1 MENLRK
7 VTKIKLGVMLSSMT
21 LPIAI
26 VIVMAV
32 GRFEFTNESIFYYWA
47 PLPYI
52 ICALVEAY
60 LAYKNYRYIKILK
73 DNEYADYCLIKK
85 NDERNKAIRLH
96 TNTLAIKIFA
106 YVLAVVLVFTAFLAK
121 ELFIFAGSMALAFII
136 IQLAVSFYYKKKY

>member
-7 VTKIKLGVMLSSMT
+7 VSKIKLGVMLSSMI

-32 GRFEFTNESIFYYWA
+32 GDFEFTNDSIFSKWQ

-52 ICALVEAY
+52 ICVIVEAY
-60 LAYKNYRYIKILK
+60 LVYKNYKYVKIIR
-73 DNEYADYCLIKK
+73 DDEYADYYLIKK

-96 TNTLAIKIFA
+96 TNALVQKIFI
-106 YVLAVVLVFTAFLAK
+106 YVLAVVMVFTAFLNIDY
-121 ELFIFAGSMALAFII
+121 FILASCIALAFLII
-136 IQLAVSFYYKKKY
+136 HIAVSLYYNKKY

>member
-7 VTKIKLGVMLSSMT
+7 ITKIKLGVMLSSMT

-32 GRFEFTNESIFYYWA
+32 GRFEFSKESIFFYWS

-60 LAYKNYRYIKILK
+60 LTYKNYRYVKILR
-73 DNEYADYCLIKK
+73 DDEYADYYLIKK
-85 NDERNKAIRLH
+85 NDERNKMIRLH
-96 TNTLAIKIFA
+96 TNALVHKIFI
-106 YVLAVVLVFTAFLAK
+106 YVLAVVLVFTAFLDK
-121 ELFIFAGSMALAFII
+121 SYFIMAGGIALAFLVIHV
-136 IQLAVSFYYKKKY
+136 AVSIYYNKKF

>member
-7 VTKIKLGVMLSSMT
+7 ITKIKLGVMLSSMT

-32 GRFEFTNESIFYYWA
+32 GRFEFTKESIFTHWS
-47 PLPYI
+47 PLPYV

-60 LAYKNYRYIKILK
+60 LVYKNYRYVKILR
-73 DNEYADYCLIKK
+73 DDEYADYYLIKK

-96 TNTLAIKIFA
+96 TNALVHKIFI
-106 YVLAVVLVFTAFLAK
+106 YVLAVAIVFTAFLDVGY
-121 ELFIFAGSMALAFII
+121 FILAGSIALAFLVIH
-136 IQLAVSFYYKKKY
+136 LAVSFYYNRKY